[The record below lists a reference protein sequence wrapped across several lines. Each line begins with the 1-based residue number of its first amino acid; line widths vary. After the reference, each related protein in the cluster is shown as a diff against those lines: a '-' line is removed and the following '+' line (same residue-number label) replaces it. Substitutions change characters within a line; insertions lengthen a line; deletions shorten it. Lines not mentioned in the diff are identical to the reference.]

1 MKSCS
6 VLPGESEPADVNAP
20 AGRVILGIDPG
31 TASTGYGVI
40 SVEGSRLRAVDYG
53 VVETPAGA
61 PLEKRLEAIFTRVSE
76 ILQAHQP
83 VATAIESL
91 YFGANVRSA
100 LAVGQA
106 RGVSLLAC
114 SRVGC
119 RVFEYTPQQVKLA
132 VVGYGKASKEQVME
146 MVRVLLRLQE
156 TPSPDHA
163 ADALGIAICHA
174 NSASMGERVAKS
186 EAAALVR
193 RGKA

>member
-1 MKSCS
+1 
-6 VLPGESEPADVNAP
+6 VNAP
-20 AGRVILGIDPG
+20 AGRVIVGLDPG

-40 SVEGSRLRAVDYG
+40 SVEGSRLRSIDYG
-53 VVETPAGA
+53 VVETSPSVA
-61 PLEKRLEAIFTRVSE
+61 LEERLEVIFTRVSE
-76 ILQAHQP
+76 ILEANSP

-91 YFGANVRSA
+91 FFNANVRSA

-114 SRVGC
+114 SRAGC

-146 MVRVLLRLQE
+146 MVRVLLGLQE
-156 TPSPDHA
+156 VPRPDHA

-174 NSASMGERVAKS
+174 NSAGMSERVAKS
-186 EAAALVR
+186 EAAAAAR
-193 RGKA
+193 RGRA